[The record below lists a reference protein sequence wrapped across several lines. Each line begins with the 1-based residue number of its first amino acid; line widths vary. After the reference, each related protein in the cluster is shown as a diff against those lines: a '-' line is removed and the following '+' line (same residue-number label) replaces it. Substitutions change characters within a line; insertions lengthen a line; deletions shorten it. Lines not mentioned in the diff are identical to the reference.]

1 MATTQQRTRTIWKI
15 DPAHTLVEFAVKHMM
30 VTTVKGRFTDFQ
42 GQITGSL
49 DDLKDVA
56 VDVTIQAKSVNTGS
70 DDRDTHLRSGDFLD
84 VEQFPTIT
92 FKSTR
97 VESKGKDHAKVYG
110 DLTVRGTTREVELDT
125 EINGV
130 GKNPYGQEVVGF
142 SAETSISRKEWGL
155 TWNVALESGGWLVAD
170 RLKITIEG
178 QATKQEA

>member
-15 DPAHTLVEFAVKHMM
+15 DPNHTLVEFAVKHMM

-42 GQITGSL
+42 GQIIGSL

-56 VDVTIQAKSVNTGS
+56 VDVTIQATSISTGTE
-70 DDRDTHLRSGDFLD
+70 DRDNHLRSADFLD
-84 VEQFPTIT
+84 VEEFPTIT

-97 VESKGKDHAKVYG
+97 VEPKGKDHARVYG

-178 QATKQEA
+178 QATKQE

>member
-1 MATTQQRTRTIWKI
+1 
-15 DPAHTLVEFAVKHMM
+15 VE
-30 VTTVKGRFTDFQ
+30 
-42 GQITGSL
+42 
-49 DDLKDVA
+49 
-56 VDVTIQAKSVNTGS
+56 
-70 DDRDTHLRSGDFLD
+70 
-84 VEQFPTIT
+84 EFPTIT

-97 VESKGKDHAKVYG
+97 VEPKGKDHARVYG

-178 QATKQEA
+178 QATKQE